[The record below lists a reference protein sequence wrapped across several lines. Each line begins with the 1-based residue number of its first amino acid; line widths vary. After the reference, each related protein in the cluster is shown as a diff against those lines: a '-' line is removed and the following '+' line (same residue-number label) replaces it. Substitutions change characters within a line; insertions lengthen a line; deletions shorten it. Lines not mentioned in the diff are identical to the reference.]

1 MIKGLMGADGVFVEN
16 GNNSLPYHSPSQ
28 GDSFSGVLRLNGSD
42 IQYYNNGYWTNL
54 PTSYATVRMDS
65 NITNWVREKQNKEKE
80 QQKELEYL
88 KRRAE
93 EHPSLKK
100 AYEAIIRAEERLN
113 QDIDKAVA
121 DFKLLDKL
129 VGEEDSRHSEDAG
142 MQVPMT
148 SP

>member
-1 MIKGLMGADGVFVEN
+1 MIKGLMGSDGVFVEN

-28 GDSFSGVLRLNGSD
+28 GDSFSGVLRLNGTD
-42 IQYYNNGYWTNL
+42 IQYYSNGTWINL

-65 NITNWVREKQNKEKE
+65 SITNWVREKQAKEAE
-80 QQKELEYL
+80 QKKELEYL
-88 KRRAE
+88 KRRSE

-113 QDIDKAVA
+113 ADIDKAVE

-129 VGEEDSRHSEDAG
+129 VGEEQNNEG
-142 MQVPMT
+142 MFAQMPMS

>member
-1 MIKGLMGADGVFVEN
+1 MIKGLMGSDGVFVEN

-28 GDSFSGVLRLNGSD
+28 GDSFSGVLRLNGTD
-42 IQYYNNGYWTNL
+42 IQYYSNGTWINL

-65 NITNWVREKQNKEKE
+65 SITSWVREKQSRE
-80 QQKELEYL
+80 QEQKKELEYL
-88 KRRAE
+88 KRRSE

-113 QDIDKAVA
+113 RDIDKAVE

-129 VGEEDSRHSEDAG
+129 VGEEREHTEH
-142 MQVPMT
+142 QI
-148 SP
+148 

>member
-1 MIKGLMGADGVFVEN
+1 MIKGLTGSDGVFVEN
-16 GNNSLPYHSPSQ
+16 GNNALPYHSPNSS
-28 GDSFSGVLRLNGSD
+28 DSFSGVLRLNGTD
-42 IQYYNNGYWTNL
+42 IQFYNMGSWQTL

-65 NITNWVREKQNKEKE
+65 SIVSWVREKQAKE
-80 QQKELEYL
+80 QEQKKELEYL

-113 QDIDKAVA
+113 KDIDKAVE

-129 VGEEDSRHSEDAG
+129 VGEEEFYGG
-142 MQVPMT
+142 MATVSM

>member
-1 MIKGLMGADGVFVEN
+1 MIKGIMGSEGVFVEG
-16 GNNSLPYHSPSQ
+16 GNTSLPYHTPSSS
-28 GDSFSGVLRLNGSD
+28 DSFSGVLRLNGSD
-42 IQYYNNGYWTNL
+42 IQYYNNGMWTNL

-65 NITNWVREKQNKEKE
+65 SVLNWVRDKQAKE
-80 QQKELEYL
+80 QEQKKELEYL

-113 QDIDKAVA
+113 KDIDKAVE

-129 VGEEDSRHSEDAG
+129 IGEEEYHDTVS
-142 MQVPMT
+142 M

>member
-28 GDSFSGVLRLNGSD
+28 GDSFSGVLRLNGTD
-42 IQYYNNGYWTNL
+42 IQYYSNGNWINL

-65 NITNWVREKQNKEKE
+65 SITSWVREKQARE
-80 QQKELEYL
+80 QEQKKELEYL
-88 KRRAE
+88 KRRSE

-113 QDIDKAVA
+113 RDIDKAVE

-129 VGEEDSRHSEDAG
+129 VGEEREHTEH
-142 MQVPMT
+142 QI
-148 SP
+148 

>member
-1 MIKGLMGADGVFVEN
+1 MIKGIMGSDGVFVEN
-16 GNNSLPYHSPSQ
+16 GNNSLPYHSPSSS
-28 GDSFSGVLRLNGSD
+28 DSFSGVLRLNGTD
-42 IQYYNNGYWTNL
+42 IQYYNIGSWQNL

-65 NITNWVREKQNKEKE
+65 SIVNWVREKQAREAE
-80 QQKELEYL
+80 QKKELDYL

-113 QDIDKAVA
+113 RDIDKAVE

-129 VGEEDSRHSEDAG
+129 VGEEHEHTEH
-142 MQVPMT
+142 QI
-148 SP
+148 

>member
-1 MIKGLMGADGVFVEN
+1 MIKGLTGADGVFVEN

-28 GDSFSGVLRLNGSD
+28 SDSFSGVLRLNGTD
-42 IQYYNNGYWTNL
+42 IQYYSNGSWINL

-65 NITNWVREKQNKEKE
+65 SITSWVREKQSRE
-80 QQKELEYL
+80 QEQKKELEYL
-88 KRRAE
+88 KRRSE

-113 QDIDKAVA
+113 RDIDKAVE

-129 VGEEDSRHSEDAG
+129 VGEEREHTEH
-142 MQVPMT
+142 QV
-148 SP
+148 

>member
-1 MIKGLMGADGVFVEN
+1 MIKGLTGADGVFVEN

-28 GDSFSGVLRLNGSD
+28 GDSFSGVLRLNGTD
-42 IQYYNNGYWTNL
+42 IQYYSNGSWINL

-65 NITNWVREKQNKEKE
+65 SITSWVREKQARE
-80 QQKELEYL
+80 QEQKKELEYL
-88 KRRAE
+88 KRRSE

-113 QDIDKAVA
+113 RDIDKAVE

-129 VGEEDSRHSEDAG
+129 VGEEREHTEH
-142 MQVPMT
+142 QI
-148 SP
+148 

>member
-28 GDSFSGVLRLNGSD
+28 GDSFSGVLRLNGTD
-42 IQYYNNGYWTNL
+42 IQFYNMGSWQTL

-65 NITNWVREKQNKEKE
+65 SITSWVREKQARE
-80 QQKELEYL
+80 QEQKKELEYL
-88 KRRAE
+88 KRRSE

-113 QDIDKAVA
+113 QDIDKAVE

-129 VGEEDSRHSEDAG
+129 VGKEQDPWADEGLVQAG
-142 MQVPMT
+142 P
-148 SP
+148 

>member
-1 MIKGLMGADGVFVEN
+1 MIKGLMGSDGVFVEG
-16 GNNSLPYHSPSQ
+16 GNTSLPYHSVNQ
-28 GDSFSGVLRLNGSD
+28 GDSFSGLLRLSGTD
-42 IQYYNNGYWTNL
+42 IQYYNNGSWINL
-54 PTSYATVRMDS
+54 PTSYATVRMDA
-65 NITNWVREKQNKEKE
+65 NITNWVRDKQAKEAE
-80 QQKELEYL
+80 QKKELEYL

-113 QDIDKAVA
+113 KDIDKAVE

-129 VGEEDSRHSEDAG
+129 VGEEQGDWADAPV
-142 MQVPMT
+142 MQ

>member
-1 MIKGLMGADGVFVEN
+1 MIKGLTGSDGVFVEG
-16 GNNSLPYHSPSQ
+16 GNNSLPYHSPQQ

-65 NITNWVREKQNKEKE
+65 GIVSWVRAKQARE
-80 QQKELEYL
+80 QEQHQELEYL

-93 EHPSLKK
+93 QHPSLRK

-113 QDIDKAVA
+113 ADIDKAVA

-129 VGEEDSRHSEDAG
+129 IGEEDSNAG
-142 MQVPMT
+142 LEVQMPMS